1 MRPSPR
7 TLERRLSAMT
17 DIASD
22 LRRSCEKLGR
32 ENVRLKERLAAQKQR
47 AASLAQTV
55 SHLRKEMEEA
65 RKKFEDEL
73 AKRDATIRG
82 LTNELEKA
90 RAIQAHDGTN
100 TGMSTSRTP
109 IGKDKVISNNNSRQK
124 SGDPKGGK
132 LHHEKHSFDGT
143 DNVDTEETQGHPLE
157 EGEHCP
163 GCGGSDFSPTG
174 KSEVKYEYDVRI
186 KLVKIRHE
194 FYYYRCNECGTIFR
208 SDIPPSL
215 KEQHQYGSTLK
226 ALLLSLTNT
235 VNASMNKAASFI
247 AGITGG
253 RLTPC
258 EGYVAKLQR
267 KAAKALVPFRSAL
280 KQVLITRKLVYWD
293 DTVIFILTK
302 RACFRF
308 YGDERIAYYTAH
320 EHKDLQSLEDDDVL
334 RQLEHYI
341 KVMHDHNTVNYNW
354 RFCFVNIECNQHLQR
369 DCQKN
374 TDDTHH
380 TWTIEL
386 KELISITIRKRN
398 DAIKR
403 GEKAFDEAV
412 IADFN
417 RRLDECLEKGRK
429 ENAAEPDIYGA
440 DNERALIKRLEN
452 YRENYFMWLRDFS
465 IPTTNNLSER
475 SLRGIK
481 SHMKISGQFESVE
494 AADNHAVIRSY
505 IETCRRNGIN
515 EIDALQRLCDGHP
528 YTVEEI
534 FRDHPL

>member
-1 MRPSPR
+1 
-7 TLERRLSAMT
+7 MT
-17 DIASD
+17 DTASD

-32 ENVRLKERLAAQKQR
+32 ENVRLKERLAAQKKR
-47 AASLAQTV
+47 ADSLAQTV
-55 SHLRKEMEEA
+55 RHLRKEMEEA
-65 RKKFEDEL
+65 RKKFDDDL
-73 AKRDATIRG
+73 AKKDATIKG

-90 RAIQAHDGTN
+90 KAIKNHDSTN
-100 TGMSTSRTP
+100 TVTPTSHTQ
-109 IGKDKVISNNNSRQK
+109 IGQNKLISNDNNSRHK
-124 SGDPKGGK
+124 SGRSKGGP
-132 LHHEKHSFDGT
+132 LHHKKSSFNGT
-143 DNVDTEETQGHPLE
+143 NDVDIEETQGHPLE
-157 EGEHCP
+157 DGAHCP

-174 KSEVKYEYDVRI
+174 ESEVKYENDVRI

-226 ALLLSLTNT
+226 ALLLSLTNA
-235 VNASMNKAASFI
+235 VNASMNKAASFL

-267 KAAKALVPFRSAL
+267 KAAKALVQFRAAL
-280 KQVLITRKLVYWD
+280 KQVLITRKIVYWD

-308 YGDERIAYYTAH
+308 YGDERIAYFTAH
-320 EHKDLQSLEDDDVL
+320 EHKDLQSLEDDDIL
-334 RQLEHYI
+334 GQLASHI
-341 KVMHDHNTVNYNW
+341 KAMHDHNTVNYNW

-374 TDDTHH
+374 ADDTHH
-380 TWTIEL
+380 VWSLEL
-386 KELISITIRKRN
+386 KELISIPIRKRN
-398 DAIKR
+398 DALKR
-403 GEKAFDEAV
+403 GEKSFDEAV

-429 ENAAEPDIYGA
+429 ENAAGPDIYGA
-440 DNERALIKRLEN
+440 DNERALIKRIEN

-465 IPTTNNLSER
+465 LPTTNNLSER

-505 IETCRRNGIN
+505 IETCRRNNIN
-515 EIDALQRLCDGHP
+515 EIVALQRLCEEHP

-534 FRDHPL
+534 FRITEQLRR